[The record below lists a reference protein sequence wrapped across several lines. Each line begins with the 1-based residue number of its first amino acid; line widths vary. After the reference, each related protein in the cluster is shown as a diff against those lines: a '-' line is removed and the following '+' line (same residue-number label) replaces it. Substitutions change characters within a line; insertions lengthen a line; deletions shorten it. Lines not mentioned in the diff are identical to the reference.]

1 MKSVLRPLMRC
12 RGLMSIIPHG
22 AVLFRPP
29 LCSSPMHMTRAF
41 QSCGAGCA
49 SKIFAEEEED
59 DQPVPTSTTQ
69 PSSLVIGDP
78 ANGTVEPIRVKWT
91 DIVGMDSAPQGT
103 RLGAGRVLAMLDMCA
118 ARAAQAAA
126 DYGTSRTGKKYLCC
140 TVGVTNTMFCAPV
153 LHGDTVRLDGRVV
166 HCGSSS
172 VGVYI
177 NFYRQ
182 SYSARKETLAG
193 ESFFSMVTITPEL
206 KAARIVPSMTLTDPF
221 DIDMHHRYV
230 HIRKVTQEAQNNL
243 AKQKQRQLVYTEVDC
258 PINTNKPM
266 HMKMEDT
273 KVEAHRIFFSAYLN
287 NNNTVFGGEL
297 MSWMERHAVNC
308 GKRFTGNH
316 HVYCIGMHSVA
327 FPEPVFA
334 TDWVKLEAMVIYV
347 RNTTMEVDVKLSA
360 ERQDHSVTTNR
371 ASFVLINSNDIG
383 INTDIPFGITL
394 NESTSQED
402 LQRFMEAKERYHRS
416 VRRFSRFKQHQK
428 RHQDKSR
435 PV

>member
-1 MKSVLRPLMRC
+1 MLRFASSAGVLRRL
-12 RGLMSIIPHG
+12 GLAGLASG
-22 AVLFRPP
+22 V
-29 LCSSPMHMTRAF
+29 TRRYAG
-41 QSCGAGCA
+41 CGGPAACGGAGIDIDA
-49 SKIFAEEEED
+49 DPAVED
-59 DQPVPTSTTQ
+59 RVRPE
-69 PSSLVIGDP
+69 SLVIGDP
-78 ANGTVEPIRVKWT
+78 AHGSMDPIRVKWT
-91 DIVGMDSAPQGT
+91 DIVGLDSAAPGT
-103 RLGAGRVLAMLDMCA
+103 RLGAGRILAMLDMCA

-126 DYGTSRTGKKYLCC
+126 DYATSKTGKRYLCC
-140 TVGVTNTMFCAPV
+140 TVGVTNTMFCSPI

-166 HCGSSS
+166 HCGASS

-182 SYSARKETLAG
+182 SYSSRKETLAG

-206 KAARIVPSMTLTDPF
+206 KAARIVPSMRLTDPF
-221 DIDMHHRYV
+221 DIDMHDRYV

-243 AKQKQRQLVYTEVDC
+243 AVQKQRQLVYTEVDC
-258 PINTNKPM
+258 PINKNKPM
-266 HMKMEDT
+266 HMKIEDT
-273 KVEAHRIFFSAYLN
+273 KIEAHRIFFSSYLN

-308 GKRFTGNH
+308 GRTFTGNR

-347 RNTTMEVDVKLSA
+347 RNTTMEVDVTLSA
-360 ERQDHSVTTNR
+360 ERQDHSVVTNR

-383 INTDIPFGITL
+383 INTDIPVGITL
-394 NESTSQED
+394 NETTSQQD

-416 VRRFSRFKQHQK
+416 VRRFSRFKIHQK
-428 RHQDKSR
+428 KRATANNGAICQ
-435 PV
+435 